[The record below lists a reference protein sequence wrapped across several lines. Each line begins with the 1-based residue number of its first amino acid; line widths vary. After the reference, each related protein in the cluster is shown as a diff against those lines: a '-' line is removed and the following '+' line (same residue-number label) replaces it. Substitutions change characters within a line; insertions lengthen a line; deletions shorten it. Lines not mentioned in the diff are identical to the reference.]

1 MNTYRMTEQTPE
13 FCQLPRVLQATY
25 THQSMEVEDE
35 FVQDN
40 SVTIQFS
47 NPSQGVRVQVLDS
60 IEHVQPSCNTCDT
73 MKTSNIK
80 LAEEKK
86 QLSEMVDFWKSLAL
100 TTCETANELN
110 DINNT
115 LTAENQAL
123 KV

>member
-1 MNTYRMTEQTPE
+1 MSEQTPE
-13 FCQLPRVLQATY
+13 FCQLPRVLQASY

-40 SVTIQFS
+40 SVTIKFS
-47 NPSQGVRVQVLDS
+47 NPRQCVFVQVTDS
-60 IEHVQPSCNTCDT
+60 IENVQPSCNTCDT
-73 MKTSNIK
+73 LKTSNIK

-86 QLSEMVDFWKSLAL
+86 QLSETVDFWKTLTL

-110 DINNT
+110 QINTT

-123 KV
+123 KA